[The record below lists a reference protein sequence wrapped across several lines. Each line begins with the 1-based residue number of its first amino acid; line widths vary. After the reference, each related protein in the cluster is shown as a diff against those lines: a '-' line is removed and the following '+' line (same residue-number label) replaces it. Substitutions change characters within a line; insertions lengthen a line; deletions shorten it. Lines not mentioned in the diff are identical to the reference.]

1 MARGLATVFGGSGFI
16 GRYVV
21 RRLARD
27 GWQVRVAVR
36 RPDGALFLKTAG
48 VVGQVTPVA
57 VNIRD
62 DRSVRLAVSGAD
74 LVVNLVGILFQRGR
88 QRFDAVQAEGAGRV
102 AAAAA
107 AAGVRTLVHI
117 SAIGADANS
126 PSAYARSKAAGE
138 TAVRNAFPNA
148 VILRP
153 SIVFGPEDDFFNR
166 FAKMAMVLPALPLIG
181 GGTTRFQ
188 PVYVLDVADAVVRA
202 ADNSDLAGKTFELGG
217 PRIYSFRE
225 LLSLLLTELGRR
237 RMLVSVPF
245 ALASLKG
252 AVLQAIPLIRPP
264 LTVDQVRLLKRDSVV
279 GAQALG
285 LKELGIAPT
294 AVEPILPTYL
304 DLYRPHGYYSRAR
317 VG

>member
-1 MARGLATVFGGSGFI
+1 MTRGLATVFGGSGFV

-21 RRLARD
+21 RRLARE

-36 RPDGALFLKTAG
+36 RPDAALFLKTAG

-62 DRSVRLAVSGAD
+62 ERSVRAAVSGAD

-88 QRFDAVQAEGAGRV
+88 QRFDAVQSEGAGRV

-107 AAGVRTLVHI
+107 AAGVRTLIHV
-117 SAIGADANS
+117 SAIGADAS
-126 PSAYARSKAAGE
+126 STSAYARSKGAGE
-138 TAVRNAFPNA
+138 AAVRSAFPRA

-166 FAKMAMVLPALPLIG
+166 FAKMAMVSPALPLVG

-188 PVYVLDVADAVVRA
+188 PVYVLDVAEAVARV
-202 ADNSDLAGKTFELGG
+202 ADNPDLAGKTFELGG

-225 LLSLLLTELGRR
+225 LMQLLLAELGRR
-237 RMLVSVPF
+237 RMLIGLPF
-245 ALASLKG
+245 AIASLQG
-252 AVLQAIPLIRPP
+252 AFLQAIPFIRPP
-264 LTVDQVRLLKRDSVV
+264 LTTDQVKLLKRDNVV

-285 LKELGIAPT
+285 FKELGITPT

-317 VG
+317 T